1 MQGTY
6 NLWLVA
12 LSYLV
17 AVVASYTAL
26 ELSRRVSHARGSA
39 AGAWLGAGAVSM
51 GIGIWTMHF
60 IGMLAFSLP
69 MEFSYDVGMT
79 LLSLLVGIA
88 ASVFAIYVASRKKN
102 SALKILLSGLLL
114 GAGIAA
120 MHYTGMAAMEMDA
133 EITYDLG
140 IVGLSILIAVA
151 AACAALWIMFTL
163 IANKSRYLGLMK
175 IGAGMIM
182 GIAICGMHYT
192 GMAAANY
199 VNSSNSGIAAVST
212 DNTWLASTI
221 AAMALV
227 ILGFT
232 HLTIFFDRRLR
243 VEQEH
248 SEKAEQ
254 EKIQLSEV
262 LDESSNEIYFFD
274 SESHRYVTVNRGAL
288 DNLGYTLDEIKA
300 LTPLDLIPDF
310 DVAALNELLRPLRRG
325 TENELL
331 FEARHRRKDGSD
343 YHVQIH
349 LQLSRMTEPPMF
361 VAIMTDVT
369 HRRELETQLMQA
381 KKMESIGQLAAGIA
395 HEINTPAQFV
405 GDNTRFVQDAF
416 KDLIELNNSFR
427 KLYEAARDNAITP
440 ELLDEV
446 AASMETADVEFL
458 TDEVPTAIDQSL
470 DGISRIS
477 SIVRA
482 MKEFSHP
489 GGKEFEATDL
499 NKSIRNTI
507 TVAANEWKYV
517 AEVETDL
524 AEDLP
529 SVLCFQ
535 QEVNQVILNL
545 IVNAAHAIEA
555 ARGDNPDEK
564 GVIRISTRATDSA
577 VEVSISDTGCGIPED
592 IKDRIFEPFFTT
604 KEVGKG
610 TGQGLAMAYTTIV
623 DKHGGQLLVDSNE
636 GRGTTFT
643 MCLPLKRQDG
653 VMDSEAA

>member
-1 MQGTY
+1 MQGSY

-26 ELSRRVSHARGSA
+26 ELASRVAHARGAARGWLA
-39 AGAWLGAGAVSM
+39 AGAISM

-69 MEFSYDVGMT
+69 MAFQYDVGIT

-88 ASVFAIYVASRKKN
+88 AAAFAISVASRKSN
-102 SALKILLSGLLL
+102 SIAQILLSGLVL

-133 EITYDLG
+133 TIVYDLK
-140 IVGLSILIAVA
+140 IVALSVLIAVA

-163 IANKSRYLGLMK
+163 IENRSRYLLLLK
-175 IGAGMIM
+175 FGAALVM

-192 GMAAANY
+192 GMVAADYLPAGD
-199 VNSSNSGIAAVST
+199 VMAMDHSGDHA
-212 DNTWLASTI
+212 WLASTI
-221 AAMALV
+221 AAMTLV

-232 HLTIFFDRRLR
+232 HLTLFFDRRL
-243 VEQEH
+243 QMQQLQ

-254 EKIQLSEV
+254 EKVQLSEL

-274 SESHRYVTVNRGAL
+274 SESHRFVRVNRGAL
-288 DNLGYTLDEIKA
+288 DNLGYTAEEIRTM
-300 LTPLDLIPDF
+300 TPLDLKSDF
-310 DVAALNELLRPLRRG
+310 DVASFNDLLRPLRNGER
-325 TENELL
+325 NELL
-331 FEARHRRKDGSD
+331 FETRHRRKDGSE
-343 YHVQIH
+343 YPIQVH
-349 LQLSRMTEPPMF
+349 LQLSRRTEPPMF
-361 VAIMTDVT
+361 VAIITDIAQ
-369 HRRELETQLMQA
+369 RKDLESQLMQA
-381 KKMESIGQLAAGIA
+381 QKMQSIGQLAAGIA

-416 KDLIELNNSFR
+416 KDLIELSNSFR
-427 KLYEAARDNAITP
+427 KLYSAARNNEISP

-446 AASMETADVEFL
+446 ASSMEAADVEFL

-477 SIVRA
+477 NIVRA

-489 GGKEFEATDL
+489 GGKEFEAMDL
-499 NKSIRNTI
+499 NSAVRNTI
-507 TVAANEWKYV
+507 TVASNEWKYV
-517 AEVETDL
+517 ADIETEL
-524 AEDLP
+524 ADSLP
-529 SVLCFQ
+529 PVMCFQ

-555 ARGDNPDEK
+555 GRDENSDEK
-564 GVIRISTRATDSA
+564 GVIRITTRAAETD
-577 VEVSISDTGCGIPED
+577 VEVAISDTGCGIPDD
-592 IKDRIFEPFFTT
+592 IRERIFEPFFTT

-610 TGQGLAMAYTTIV
+610 SGQGLAMAYATIV
-623 DKHGGQLLVDSNE
+623 DKHQGQLLVDSTP
-636 GRGTTFT
+636 GKGTTFT
-643 MCLPLKRQDG
+643 VRLPLKRPETITDG
-653 VMDSEAA
+653 EAA